1 MVTNMKVIVAG
12 SRHMV
17 PTEKHVKILD
27 SHKHLITE
35 VVSCC
40 ARGADKFGESW
51 AEWNNIPIKRFPAEW
66 DKYGKGA
73 GHTRNKQM
81 AEYANGLI
89 AFIYNNSKGTTN
101 MIKQAKE
108 KKLWIE
114 VIKCKSD

>member
-1 MVTNMKVIVAG
+1 
-12 SRHMV
+12 
-17 PTEKHVKILD
+17 
-27 SHKHLITE
+27 
-35 VVSCC
+35 
-40 ARGADKFGESW
+40 
-51 AEWNNIPIKRFPAEW
+51 
-66 DKYGKGA
+66 
-73 GHTRNKQM
+73 M

>member
-1 MVTNMKVIVAG
+1 MATNMKVIIAG
-12 SRHMV
+12 SRQMV

-27 SHKHLITE
+27 KHKH
-35 VVSCC
+35 
-40 ARGADKFGESW
+40 
-51 AEWNNIPIKRFPAEW
+51 IPVKHFPADW
-66 DKYGKGA
+66 DKHGKGA
-73 GHTRNKQM
+73 GHARNKQM

-114 VIKCKSD
+114 IIRCKLD